1 LHCHQYITDLQLTS
15 VINIIIKVML
25 LQKMLK
31 SNKFTVNF
39 NCEFKPVVNPRLK
52 HKN

>member
-1 LHCHQYITDLQLTS
+1 
-15 VINIIIKVML
+15 ML

-52 HKN
+52 HKNSRRKRLIFV